1 MLRFA
6 IKITSPIE
14 IKRLRNGEKI
24 IVQTGPDEHEVEVL
38 WGDEP
43 EKFQSQGSQTARA
56 KNHWAEALRVLE
68 QGFKSAKRTRTRS
81 RRAKDTDGSKKP
93 PL

>member
-1 MLRFA
+1 MLKFA
-6 IKITSPIE
+6 IEISSPVE
-14 IKRLRNGEKI
+14 FKRIRNGEKVI
-24 IVQTGPDEHEVEVL
+24 WQTGPDKIEVEVSE
-38 WGDEP
+38 EP

-68 QGFKSAKRTRTRS
+68 SGANLAKRTRTRS
-81 RRAKDTDGSKKP
+81 RREKDTDGSKKP

>member
-1 MLRFA
+1 VLEFA
-6 IKITSPIE
+6 IKISSPIE
-14 IKRLRNGEKI
+14 FKRIRNGEKVI
-24 IVQTGPDEHEVEVL
+24 WQTGPDKIEVEVSE
-38 WGDEP
+38 EP

-56 KNHWAEALRVLE
+56 KNHWAEALPVLE
-68 QGFKSAKRTRTRS
+68 QGFKAAKRTRTRS

>member
-1 MLRFA
+1 MLKVA
-6 IKITSPIE
+6 LKIICPVE
-14 IKRLRNGEKI
+14 FKRIRNGEKVI
-24 IVQTGPDEHEVEVL
+24 WQTGPDEIDVEI
-38 WGDEP
+38 WDEP

-68 QGFKSAKRTRTRS
+68 QGFKAAKRTRTRS